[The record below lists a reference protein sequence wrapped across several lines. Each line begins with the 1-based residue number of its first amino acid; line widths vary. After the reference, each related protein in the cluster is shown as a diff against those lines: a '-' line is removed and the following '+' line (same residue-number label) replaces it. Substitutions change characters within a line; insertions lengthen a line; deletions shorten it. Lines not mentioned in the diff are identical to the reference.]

1 MMAVQFTNTGFTI
14 HFNTRTDPASDWILL
29 HQQLIDVLRI
39 MDASAGISNN
49 EYYLVLQLLQEMM
62 PDEDTLKKIVTFDK
76 P

>member
-1 MMAVQFTNTGFTI
+1 MVTFTPSGFTI

-62 PDEDTLKKIVTFDK
+62 PDEDTLKKLVTFDK

>member
-1 MMAVQFTNTGFTI
+1 MMAVQFTPTGFTI
-14 HFNTRTDPASDWILL
+14 HFNTRSHPVPDWVLL

-62 PDEDTLKKIVTFDK
+62 PDEDTLKNLVTFDK